1 MRALQ
6 SSLFIALAISG
17 TVFSATPAGA
27 IKIIV
32 RPDTSF
38 STSANGAS
46 ALYSIRKAANYWNT
60 ILSGSNNMQ
69 TINIAVSFEKLAY
82 GSLGITYN
90 NYTTVTAQSVYQA
103 LAANGATAL
112 DASAVASL
120 VPLSAAGGLGVF
132 RPATSD
138 GALTG
143 PGMKKPVEGVFD
155 NNDTLNNTY
164 LYTGTAGLKA
174 LGFDIGN
181 DTVDSRIK
189 FSSSAYSFDYDPS
202 NGLSYRLDFT
212 ATALHEI
219 GHALGFESSTD
230 PYDVIVSDN
239 PALFGYQGENLDDY
253 PITRVFD
260 LFRRDA
266 TSPDQI
272 ELTPGKDAFFSI
284 DGATVFEGNGRTALR
299 PTGTFNGDG
308 YQASH
313 WKQGNSGYGCGVA
326 EEIGVMAPAAN
337 FCKMGAV
344 TANDLAAFDAM
355 GYNLD
360 FDILQNKDYLFTT
373 ADVFRLDGLAAVPEP
388 TTWAMMILGFG
399 FIGGAMR
406 TRARK
411 TAVRFAA

>member
-1 MRALQ
+1 MAALR

-17 TVFSATPAGA
+17 TVLSATPAGA
-27 IKIIV
+27 IKIIL
-32 RPDTSF
+32 RPDSSF
-38 STSANGAS
+38 TTTANGTR

-60 ILSGSNNMQ
+60 ILSGSDNMQ
-69 TINIAVSFEKLAY
+69 NINIAVSFEKLSS
-82 GSLGITYN
+82 GSAAITYN
-90 NYTTVTAQSVYQA
+90 NYTSASTRAVYQA
-103 LAANGATAL
+103 LAANAATAL

-120 VPLSAAGGLGVF
+120 VPLSAAGGLNVI
-132 RPATSD
+132 RPVGSD
-138 GALTG
+138 GTLSG
-143 PGMKKPVEGVFD
+143 SGMKNPVEGVVD
-155 NNDTLNNTY
+155 NNNSLNNTY

-181 DTVDSRIK
+181 NTIDSTIK
-189 FSSSAYSFDYDPS
+189 FSSSSFTFDYDPS
-202 NGLSYRLDFT
+202 NNISYRLDFT
-212 ATALHEI
+212 AVALYEF

-230 PYDVIVSDN
+230 PYDSIVSPN
-239 PALFGYQGENLDDY
+239 PALFGYQGESLDDY
-253 PITRVFD
+253 QVTRVFD

-266 TSPDQI
+266 ISPDQI
-272 ELTPGKDAFFSI
+272 QLTPGEDAIFSI
-284 DGATVFEGNGRTALR
+284 DGATVFEGNGFAAET

-313 WKQGNSGYGCGVA
+313 WKLQSSGFGCAVSKQ
-326 EEIGVMAPAAN
+326 IGVLAPASEY
-337 FCKMGAV
+337 CKMGAV

-360 FDILQNKDYLFTT
+360 FDILQNRDYLFTT

-406 TRARK
+406 ARTRERN
-411 TAVRFAA
+411 VRFAA